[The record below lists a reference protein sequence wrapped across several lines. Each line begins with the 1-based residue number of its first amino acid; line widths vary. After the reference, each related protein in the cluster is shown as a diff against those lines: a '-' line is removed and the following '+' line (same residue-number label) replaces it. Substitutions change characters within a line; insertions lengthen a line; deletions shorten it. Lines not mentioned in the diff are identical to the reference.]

1 MNTSHSFL
9 HLIPNWLQH
18 SKSYYASLVA
28 ADRTYL
34 WVNTLFK
41 NKFCEPGKS
50 LIGTNYEDTVH
61 ESDIEKCAEI
71 ARMCFQFP
79 KENFTIKIR
88 KPDIENGG
96 YFWTIWDFSS
106 LTDKQGKVKGILC
119 IGHDLTE
126 KELQVQSTSGL
137 SYRVDS
143 IIDQITDGFYVI
155 DTNFKLLKINRAA
168 EVMLSVKRG
177 EALGCDYLD
186 FLGKTEDDICYQN
199 YLKAFDTGET
209 QRFEY
214 YDQRLNRWMRK
225 TVYPSDEG
233 LTVFFRDIT
242 TEMENQQ
249 RLLDSENKLSAILDS
264 SADNNI
270 LVSPEYRILSFNR
283 TVYNCMKKN
292 AGLLLK
298 TGELIWDYLH
308 PEIKSDF
315 EREFIHALAG
325 EKITFEREIMSTTKR
340 EWFEIRFYPAY
351 DRQGVLIGVTF
362 STTNINY
369 RKQTENKLKEID
381 LIQRAIYNSSID
393 GKTFMNLSGEI
404 VFFNKTAAEW
414 VEQVFHQQLTVGAI
428 YTNCLDEDFAK
439 HYDLELLAQ
448 GKYIR
453 FEFEAKNEWYLIT
466 VFPVYD
472 DQQQLIG
479 FADNVRNISLKKEHE
494 LKISHQNDYLK
505 RIAWQQSHQVRKP
518 LSNILGLIHL
528 LRIEHPDYI
537 DNEYVKR
544 LEHASNE
551 LDEIIRKISQE
562 VTDSQR

>member
-1 MNTSHSFL
+1 MNTSPSFI

-28 ADRTYL
+28 PDRTYL
-34 WVNTLFK
+34 WMNGLF
-41 NKFCEPGKS
+41 NDKFCESGKT
-50 LIGTNYEDTVH
+50 LIGVNYEGTVH
-61 ESDIEKCAEI
+61 EDDIPKCSEI

-79 KENFTIKIR
+79 EETFTIKIR
-88 KPDIENGG
+88 KPDLENGG

-106 LTDKQGKVKGILC
+106 LVDRQGNIKGILC
-119 IGHDLTE
+119 IGHDLSEEERTN
-126 KELQVQSTSGL
+126 KEI
-137 SYRVDS
+137 SYKIDS

-155 DTNFKLLKINRAA
+155 DNNFKVLKINRAA
-168 EVMLSVKRG
+168 EQLLSVQRG

-186 FLGKTEDDICYQN
+186 FLGKTEDDICYQF
-199 YLKAFDTGET
+199 YLKAFDTEET

-214 YDQRLNRWMRK
+214 FDLGLCKWIRK
-225 TVYPSDEG
+225 TVYPSHEG

-242 TEMENQQ
+242 TEKENQQ
-249 RLLDSENKLSAILDS
+249 RLIDSENKLSAILDS

-270 LVSPEYRILSFNR
+270 LVSPDYHILSFNR
-283 TVYNCMKKN
+283 TVYNCMLKN
-292 AGLLLK
+292 AGLSLK

-308 PEIKSDF
+308 PEIKDDF
-315 EREFIHALAG
+315 IREFKHALAG

-351 DRQGVLIGVTF
+351 DRQGDLIGVTF

-414 VEQVFHQQLTVGAI
+414 VEQVFNQKLNVGAR
-428 YTNCLDEDFAK
+428 YTACLNEEFAQ
-439 HYDLELLAQ
+439 HYDLALLAQ

-479 FADNVRNISLKKEHE
+479 FADNVRNISLKKAHE

-505 RIAWQQSHQVRKP
+505 RIAWQQSHQVRRP
-518 LSNILGLIHL
+518 LSNILGLINL
-528 LRIEHPDYI
+528 IRLEHPDYI
-537 DNEYVKR
+537 DNEYVKK
-544 LEHASNE
+544 LENASYE